1 MQRTTCNARWR
12 GARRQQL
19 LSDEPLSPLSSD
31 GPCCYRRRPAER
43 TPRASYCNSRETSAA
58 HSGTTRSDSKAHR
71 LVGRD
76 VRRLLVAVVPAAR
89 TVGHVA
95 APGRS
100 RPPRLALYIAVRC
113 RPNRCTATATG
124 GVGGNGLLAARMPYV
139 WAVPCCERAEPAVP
153 CDAIGRYYEHAT
165 HPLVLQRVT
174 RSAMNAAKCPGG
186 CCAHTAEPPP
196 THALFGAVLGKH
208 EVCHVVPCQRR
219 LRTRRPASAALCPKP
234 LT

>member
-100 RPPRLALYIAVRC
+100 RPPPLALYIAVRC
-113 RPNRCTATATG
+113 RPT
-124 GVGGNGLLAARMPYV
+124 AARLQPPAALVGMVCSPHACRTCGPCRAASAQNLPCRAMPSGAITSMRLTR
-139 WAVPCCERAEPAVP
+139 WSA
-153 CDAIGRYYEHAT
+153 CDAFRTNG
-165 HPLVLQRVT
+165 
-174 RSAMNAAKCPGG
+174 AKCAGGG
-186 CCAHTAEPPP
+186 CAH
-196 THALFGAVLGKH
+196 
-208 EVCHVVPCQRR
+208 CR
-219 LRTRRPASAALCPKP
+219 AAAD
-234 LT
+234 